1 MKKIIISD
9 FVEYNDETSKLGNY
23 HYANCFAKDGYEV
36 LWMSNAFN
44 QLVYFKDKT
53 DYKFKKILS
62 KPIKHEL
69 APNIYGYAPYSLR
82 LYGNYIFHRNPR
94 IVFNLHKLIR
104 PNINKI
110 LWKIGF
116 DEVDVLWISNPKQYW
131 LTNVVKYNK
140 LIYRIADDYTKFSEY
155 PSSVAQ
161 IEERLIDK
169 ADYVFITSKLL
180 ERKVLKR
187 NKKPYILNNGVE
199 FERFNKSYKCPKEYF
214 GSRKKI
220 VYVGAIKY
228 WFDCNLVKKLASEV
242 DADIYII
249 GNPQIDLSMFKNMS
263 NIYILGVKPYKD
275 IPAYL
280 QYGDVAIIP
289 FIKNELTN
297 AISPI
302 KLYEYCSTGIS
313 VVSTNM
319 RETVNLSAPIHI
331 AENDEKFI
339 EGVKYCLENEHDK
352 EKAIS
357 FAKDN
362 SWNSRYE
369 YAKKKIM

>member
-9 FVEYNDETSKLGNY
+9 FVEYNDESSKLGNY
-23 HYANCFAKDGYEV
+23 HYANCFAKEGYEV

-44 QLVYFKDKT
+44 QLVYIKDKK
-53 DYKFKKILS
+53 DYKFKKNMS

-69 APNIYGYAPYSLR
+69 APNIYGYAPYSLW
-82 LYGNYIFHRNPR
+82 LYGNYMFHRNSS

-110 LWKIGF
+110 LKEIGF

-140 LIYRIADDYTKFSEY
+140 LIYRIADDFTKFSEY

-161 IEERLIDK
+161 IEERLIDT
-169 ADYVFITSKLL
+169 ADHIFITSKLL
-180 ERKVLKR
+180 EEKVLKR
-187 NKKPYILNNGVE
+187 NKTPYILNNGVE
-199 FERFNKSYKCPKEYF
+199 FERFNKSYKCPKEYSGF
-214 GSRKKI
+214 RKRI
-220 VYVGAIKY
+220 VYIGAIKY
-228 WFDCNLVKKLASEV
+228 WFDSKLVKKLASEV
-242 DADIYII
+242 EADIYLI
-249 GNPQIDLSMFKNMS
+249 GKPQIDLSELGSMPNVF
-263 NIYILGVKPYKD
+263 ILGAKSYQD

-302 KLYEYCSTGIS
+302 KLYEYCCAGIA

-319 RETVNLSAPIHI
+319 RETANLNAPIHI
-331 AENDEKFI
+331 AENDKEFI
-339 EGVKYCLENEHDK
+339 DGVKYYLENEYDK
-352 EKAIS
+352 ERLID
-357 FAKDN
+357 FAKSN
-362 SWNSRYE
+362 SWHSRYE
-369 YAKKKIM
+369 YVKNIIT

>member
-1 MKKIIISD
+1 MKKIIVSD
-9 FVEYNDETSKLGNY
+9 FVEYNDEVSKLGNY
-23 HYANCFAKDGYEV
+23 HYANCFAREGYEV
-36 LWMSNAFN
+36 LWMSNVFN
-44 QLVYFKDKT
+44 QLIYFKDKK
-53 DYKFKKILS
+53 DYKFKKSIS

-69 APNIYGYAPYSLR
+69 APNVYGYAPYSLR
-82 LYGNYIFHRNPR
+82 LYGNYRFHRNSN
-94 IVFNLHKLIR
+94 IVFNMHKFIR

-110 LWKIGF
+110 LRKIGF
-116 DEVDVLWISNPKQYW
+116 QEVDVLWISNPKLYW

-140 LIYRIADDYTKFSEY
+140 LIYRIADDFTKFSEY

-180 ERKVLKR
+180 EEKVLKR
-187 NKKPYILNNGVE
+187 NKKPYILNNGVD
-199 FERFNKSYKCPKEYF
+199 FERFNKSYECPKEYF
-214 GSRKKI
+214 GFRKRI

-228 WFDCNLVKKLASEV
+228 WFNSNLVKKLASEV
-242 DADIYII
+242 DADIYLI
-249 GNPQIDLSMFKNMS
+249 GNPQIDLSELGSMPNV
-263 NIYILGVKPYKD
+263 YILGAKSYKD

-302 KLYEYCSTGIS
+302 KLYEYCSAGIS

-319 RETVNLSAPIHI
+319 SETVNLNAPILI
-331 AENDEKFI
+331 AQNDKEFI
-339 EGVKYCLENEHDK
+339 DGVKYYLENEYDK
-352 EKAIS
+352 EKLIE
-357 FAKDN
+357 FGKNN
-362 SWNSRYE
+362 SWYSRFE
-369 YAKKKIM
+369 YSKNIFM